1 MSRKK
6 KQEITDSLR
15 KVANLVEFELD
26 SLETK
31 YYDVFL
37 LLYFNLRLISYMEN
51 SN

>member
-6 KQEITDSLR
+6 KQEITDSLK

-31 YYDVFL
+31 YYDVFFVIIL
-37 LLYFNLRLISYMEN
+37 QLKVNIIHGK
-51 SN
+51 